1 MRSILFVFLSF
12 SSVQFSF
19 CPTYPRMVMHFSY
32 DKPREDVILEMRN
45 FLIEDGFVILEYA
58 PNDGFLFTDYKLY
71 DWGEGQRFISVIV
84 NIQDKMTITGQGKM
98 DIPVSGIGNNDELL
112 KIKTFDNLPYKIQ
125 KKTVLTLIKPLEK
138 LGYKKMNHW
147 P

>member
-1 MRSILFVFLSF
+1 
-12 SSVQFSF
+12 
-19 CPTYPRMVMHFSY
+19 MHFSY